1 MPFKFNV
8 GNIIG
13 HFSTLL
19 VGFVDYCFFS
29 CVGQVFIDQKTKKI
43 DLKIQKIDF
52 IDLTKFRRNK

>member
-43 DLKIQKIDF
+43 DLKIQK
-52 IDLTKFRRNK
+52 N